1 MSAFLGQP
9 RFPPCRKQMSLERIM
24 KTNPFFDKENPITYK
39 LYLSSNTEL
48 SKEEIDYYN
57 GLIFFLEQEHK
68 EKIDLVRSIMRDS
81 SEVLNQFNED
91 LSHK

>member
-1 MSAFLGQP
+1 MSAFFGQP

-81 SEVLNQFNED
+81 SEVLTQFKND
-91 LSHK
+91 SAKI

>member
-1 MSAFLGQP
+1 MSAFFGQP

-57 GLIFFLEQEHK
+57 GLISFLEQEHK
-68 EKIDLVRSIMRDS
+68 EKVDLVRSIMRDS
-81 SEVLNQFNED
+81 REVLNQFKND
-91 LSHK
+91 SAKI

>member
-1 MSAFLGQP
+1 MSAFFGQP

-81 SEVLNQFNED
+81 REVLNQFKND
-91 LSHK
+91 SAKI